1 MSDEEGGVD
10 DRTHQRR
17 NIKPFNGKRA
27 SPPDQR
33 QSEQLE
39 AGIARDYVQRAC
51 PVHSGLVAWV
61 SLKSAMVVA
70 RRSRRL
76 SA

>member
-39 AGIARDYVQRAC
+39 AGIARDHVQTRM
-51 PVHSGLVAWV
+51 PGPLRIGGVG
-61 SLKSAMVVA
+61 VVEIGDGGGEA
-70 RRSRRL
+70 
-76 SA
+76 